1 MLLVCRSV
9 CEREEEHSHVMRGEK
24 FVEVHFL
31 YKPLQRPS
39 PGSDGKNVSDELR
52 EARSS
57 LGCSRRNKISKNKVF
72 NEFLVCSKTR
82 ASAASF

>member
-9 CEREEEHSHVMRGEK
+9 CEREEERAHVTRREK
-24 FVEVHFL
+24 FVEARFL

-39 PGSDGKNVSDELR
+39 TGSDGKNVNDELR
-52 EARSS
+52 ETRSS
-57 LGCSRRNKISKNKVF
+57 LGRSQRNKISKNKVF